1 MKIVLI
7 IIGALLIIS
16 YIRFRFNHSM
26 DLKMVKFLE
35 LKCKLLPG
43 DVSPMLSLASAYT
56 TAELYAKAHALY
68 LSIKKSPD
76 LMDALNQN
84 LKDKLEENIIF
95 CEKPLPW
102 SKKAKDHH
110 AFKYTHYFFLKRIGR
125 RRYNFITEEDALEFN
140 SYMRQQK

>member
-7 IIGALLIIS
+7 IIGVLLLIS
-16 YIRFRFNHSM
+16 YIRFHFKHSM

-35 LKCKLLPG
+35 LKCQAHPN

-56 TAELYAKAHALY
+56 TAELYAKARSLY
-68 LSIKKSPD
+68 LLIKGSPT

-84 LKDKLEENIIF
+84 LKDKLEANILF

-102 SKKAKDHH
+102 SKSAKDHH
-110 AFKYTHYFFLKRIGR
+110 AFKYIHYFFLKRIGG

-140 SYMRQQK
+140 SYMRLH